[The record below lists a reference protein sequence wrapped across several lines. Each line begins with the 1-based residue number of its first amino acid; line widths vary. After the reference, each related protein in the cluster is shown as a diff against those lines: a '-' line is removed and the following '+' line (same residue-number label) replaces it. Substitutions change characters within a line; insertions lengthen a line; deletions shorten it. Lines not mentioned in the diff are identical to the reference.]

1 MTTNSNTRSIL
12 RAMRNPVPSS
22 MLQIFY
28 GLPGG
33 FRVHSAYWGLVRGH
47 IRDILPFLSHDKE
60 YTAEQLLGSKLWSA
74 LNSAEARMAKL
85 CVDDMVKKHAVS
97 LKVVGCDSNGP
108 VTYQLA

>member
-1 MTTNSNTRSIL
+1 
-12 RAMRNPVPSS
+12 MRNPVPSS
-22 MLQIFY
+22 TLQIFY

-33 FRVHSAYWGLVRGH
+33 FQVHSDYWGLIRGH
-47 IRDILPFLSHDKE
+47 IREITPFLSHDKE

-85 CVDDMVKKHAVS
+85 CVADMVTKNTVP
-97 LKVVGCDSNGP
+97 LKVAGRDSNGP